1 MKQTVERQQIAD
13 AEVEEA
19 DRQSEVGKVVEF
31 EVPELQMKAKVSAEI
46 HVETAVSFCSF
57 LLEPELAMTL

>member
-19 DRQSEVGKVVEF
+19 DGQSEVVQF
-31 EVPELQMKAKVSAEI
+31 EVPELQMKAKVA
-46 HVETAVSFCSF
+46 A
-57 LLEPELAMTL
+57 

>member
-19 DRQSEVGKVVEF
+19 EGQSEVGKVVEF

-46 HVETAVSFCSF
+46 HIEKVVFFCSF
-57 LLEPELAMTL
+57 LLEPEVAMTL

>member
-1 MKQTVERQQIAD
+1 MERQQIAD

-19 DRQSEVGKVVEF
+19 DGRSEVGEVVEF

-46 HVETAVSFCSF
+46 TLKLRSSFVLFCWNRR
-57 LLEPELAMTL
+57 LP

>member
-19 DRQSEVGKVVEF
+19 DRRSEVGKVVEF
-31 EVPELQMKAKVSAEI
+31 EVPELQMKAKVA
-46 HVETAVSFCSF
+46 A
-57 LLEPELAMTL
+57 